1 MRPNP
6 PAPDQIFL
14 VVRHSKYR
22 AARNMIQATKYV
34 NTVANHEQ
42 ILVYTETIYIFI
54 DKGKGATPDRI
65 ILVVR
70 HL

>member
-1 MRPNP
+1 MY
-6 PAPDQIFL
+6 A
-14 VVRHSKYR
+14 
-22 AARNMIQATKYV
+22 

-65 ILVVR
+65 FLVVQ
-70 HL
+70 HS